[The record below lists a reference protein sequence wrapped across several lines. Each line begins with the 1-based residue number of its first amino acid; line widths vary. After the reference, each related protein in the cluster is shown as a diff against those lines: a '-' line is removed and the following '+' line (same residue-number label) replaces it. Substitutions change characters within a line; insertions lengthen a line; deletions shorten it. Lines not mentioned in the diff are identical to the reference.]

1 MKKEN
6 QYINRELSWLK
17 FNARVLQE
25 AADERVPLLERLR
38 FAGIFSNNL
47 DEFFKV
53 RYATVKR
60 VAMNE
65 TSDKEL
71 GVHAKE
77 LLEEITKEVILLQ
90 DQSLKIIA
98 SITKE
103 LEKEQIFIVDEKN
116 LLPEHESFVN
126 TYFYNK
132 VRPALFTII
141 LNDLE
146 MFPQLKDDVAYLAV
160 KMTLKEEDEK
170 ASGIEK
176 FFSSRVY
183 KEKIQYALIELPT
196 TLDRFIELPQIG
208 DKHYIIMLDD
218 VIRFCL
224 HKIFNIFNY
233 ESLTANMIKIT
244 RDAELDID
252 DDLSK
257 SFIEKISTSVE
268 DRRKGEPVRFVYDKM
283 IDKDTLQFLFEK
295 MGIVKTDSV
304 IPGGRYHNRRDFM
317 SFPSL
322 GRKDLTYPPIQP
334 LPVQG
339 LTSDESLLKKIAEK
353 DYLQYTP
360 YHTFSNIIWFLREAA
375 LDPKVKSVKITIYRL
390 AKNSQVVNSLINA
403 VKNGKQVTVQIE
415 LQARFDE
422 ESNIRYA
429 EQLKAEGVKLIFGVR
444 GLKVHSKICVIERK
458 EGKELKR
465 YGFISTGNF
474 NESTA
479 KIYTDYTLFTANQ
492 EILKEVNKV
501 FNFFDTNYN
510 VQKFKHLIVSPHYTK
525 KQLKHLIDEE
535 IKNAKAGKEAYIKLK
550 MNNITSYKMID
561 KLYEA
566 SRAGV
571 KIQMIVRGICCLVPG
586 IEGMSENIEVIS
598 IVDKFLEHPRLFIFG
613 NGGTPKV
620 YISSAD
626 WMTRNISF
634 RVEVGCPIYDKTIQ
648 QELIDTFEISW
659 ADNVKARIINK
670 AQDNTYR
677 PHITPALRSQVALYE
692 YYQHKNKLT
701 E

>member
-1 MKKEN
+1 MKTKN
-6 QYINRELSWLK
+6 TYVNRELSWLK

-25 AADERVPLLERLR
+25 AADEKVPLLERLR

-65 TSDKEL
+65 SSDKEL

-77 LLEEITKEVILLQ
+77 LLEEITKEVIQLQ
-90 DQSLKIIA
+90 DESLSIINT
-98 SITKE
+98 ITEE
-103 LEKEQIFIVDEKN
+103 LEKEQIFIVNEKT
-116 LLPEHESFVN
+116 LLPEHEAFVN
-126 TYFYNK
+126 TYFYDK

-146 MFPQLKDDVAYLAV
+146 KFPQLKDDVAYLAV
-160 KMTLKEEDEK
+160 KMTLKEDEK
-170 ASGIEK
+170 ASGVQK
-176 FFSSRVY
+176 FFSSKAY

-196 TLDRFIELPQIG
+196 TLNRFIELPQVG

-224 HKIFNIFNY
+224 HLIFSIFNY
-233 ESLTANMIKIT
+233 ESLSANMIKIT

-257 SFIEKISTSVE
+257 SFVEKISSSVE
-268 DRRKGEPVRFVYDKM
+268 DRRKGAPVRFVYDKT
-283 IDKDTLQFLFEK
+283 IDKDTLHFLIEK
-295 MGIVKTDSV
+295 MGIVNTDSV
-304 IPGGRYHNRRDFM
+304 IPGGRYHNRRDYM

-322 GRKDLTYPPIQP
+322 GRTDLTYAPIHP
-334 LPVQG
+334 LPVKG
-339 LTSDESLLKKIAEK
+339 LTSEESLLKKIAEK
-353 DYLQYTP
+353 DYLQFTP

-403 VKNGKQVTVQIE
+403 VKNGKKVTVQIE

-444 GLKVHSKICVIERK
+444 GLKVHSKICVIERE
-458 EGKELKR
+458 EGKGIKR

-479 KIYTDYTLFTANQ
+479 KVYTDYTLFTANQ
-492 EILKEVNKV
+492 DILKEVNKV
-501 FNFFDTNYN
+501 FNFFETNYN
-510 VQKFKHLIVSPHYTK
+510 IQKYKHLIVSPHYTK
-525 KQLKHLIDEE
+525 KILKQLIDEE

-613 NGGTPKV
+613 NNGNPKM

-634 RVEVGCPIYDKTIQ
+634 RVEVGCPIYDEAIK

-659 ADNVKARIINK
+659 ADNVKARVIDQ
-670 AQDNTYR
+670 AQDNHYR
-677 PHITPALRSQVALYE
+677 SHTLPAQRSQVALYE
-692 YYQHKNKLT
+692 YYQQKNKLT

>member
-1 MKKEN
+1 MKTKN
-6 QYINRELSWLK
+6 TYVNRELSWLK

-25 AADERVPLLERLR
+25 AADEKVPLLERLR

-65 TSDKEL
+65 SSDKEL

-77 LLEEITKEVILLQ
+77 LLEEITKEVIQLQ
-90 DQSLKIIA
+90 DESLSIINT
-98 SITKE
+98 ITEE
-103 LEKEQIFIVDEKN
+103 LEKEQIFIVNEKT
-116 LLPEHESFVN
+116 LLPEHEAFVN
-126 TYFYNK
+126 TYFYDK

-146 MFPQLKDDVAYLAV
+146 KFPQLKDDVAYLAV
-160 KMTLKEEDEK
+160 KMTLKEDEK
-170 ASGIEK
+170 ASGVQK
-176 FFSSRVY
+176 FFSSKAY

-196 TLDRFIELPQIG
+196 TLNRFIELPQVG

-224 HKIFNIFNY
+224 HLIFSIFNY
-233 ESLTANMIKIT
+233 ESLSANMIKIT

-257 SFIEKISTSVE
+257 SFVEKISTSVE
-268 DRRKGEPVRFVYDKM
+268 DRRKGAPVRFVYDKT
-283 IDKDTLQFLFEK
+283 IDKDTLHFLIEK
-295 MGIVKTDSV
+295 MGIVNTDSV
-304 IPGGRYHNRRDFM
+304 IPGGRYHNRRDYM

-322 GRKDLTYPPIQP
+322 GRTDLTYAPIHP
-334 LPVQG
+334 LPVKG
-339 LTSDESLLKKIAEK
+339 LTSEESLLKKIAEK
-353 DYLQYTP
+353 DYLQFTP

-403 VKNGKQVTVQIE
+403 VKNGKKVTVQIE

-444 GLKVHSKICVIERK
+444 GLKVHSKICVIERE
-458 EGKELKR
+458 EGKGIKR

-479 KIYTDYTLFTANQ
+479 KVYTDYTLFTANQ
-492 EILKEVNKV
+492 DILKEVNKV
-501 FNFFDTNYN
+501 FNFFETNYN
-510 VQKFKHLIVSPHYTK
+510 IQKYKHLIVSPHYTK
-525 KQLKHLIDEE
+525 KILKQLIDEE

-613 NGGTPKV
+613 NNGNPKV

-634 RVEVGCPIYDKTIQ
+634 RVEVGCPIYDEAIK

-659 ADNVKARIINK
+659 ADNVKARVIDQ
-670 AQDNTYR
+670 AQDNHYR
-677 PHITPALRSQVALYE
+677 PHTLPAQRSQVALYE
-692 YYQHKNKLT
+692 YYEQKNKLT

>member
-1 MKKEN
+1 MKTKN
-6 QYINRELSWLK
+6 TYVNRELSWLK

-25 AADERVPLLERLR
+25 AADEKVPLLERLR

-65 TSDKEL
+65 SSDKEL

-90 DQSLKIIA
+90 DESLSIINT
-98 SITKE
+98 ITEE
-103 LEKEQIFIVDEKN
+103 LEKEQIFIVNEKT
-116 LLPEHESFVN
+116 LLPEHEAFVN
-126 TYFYNK
+126 TYFYDK

-146 MFPQLKDDVAYLAV
+146 KFPQLKDDVAYLAV
-160 KMTLKEEDEK
+160 KMTLKEDEK
-170 ASGIEK
+170 ASGVQK
-176 FFSSRVY
+176 FFSSKAY

-196 TLDRFIELPQIG
+196 TLNRFIELPQVG

-224 HKIFNIFNY
+224 HLIFSIFNY
-233 ESLTANMIKIT
+233 ESLSANMIKIT

-257 SFIEKISTSVE
+257 SFVEKISSSVE
-268 DRRKGEPVRFVYDKM
+268 DRRKGAPVRFVYDKT
-283 IDKDTLQFLFEK
+283 IDKDTLHFLIEK
-295 MGIVKTDSV
+295 MGIVNTDSV
-304 IPGGRYHNRRDFM
+304 IPGGRYHNRRDYM

-322 GRKDLTYPPIQP
+322 GRTDLTYAPIHP
-334 LPVQG
+334 LPVKG
-339 LTSDESLLKKIAEK
+339 LTSEESLLKKIAEK
-353 DYLQYTP
+353 DYLQFTP

-403 VKNGKQVTVQIE
+403 VKNGKKVTVQIE

-444 GLKVHSKICVIERK
+444 GLKVHSKICVIERE
-458 EGKELKR
+458 EGKGIKR

-479 KIYTDYTLFTANQ
+479 KVYTDYTLFTANQ
-492 EILKEVNKV
+492 DILKEVNKV
-501 FNFFDTNYN
+501 FNFFETNYN
-510 VQKFKHLIVSPHYTK
+510 IQKYKHLIVSPHYTK
-525 KQLKHLIDEE
+525 KILKQLIDEE

-613 NGGTPKV
+613 NNGNPEV

-634 RVEVGCPIYDKTIQ
+634 RVEVGCPIYDEAIK

-659 ADNVKARIINK
+659 ADNVKARVIDQ
-670 AQDNTYR
+670 AQDNHYR
-677 PHITPALRSQVALYE
+677 PHTLPAQRSQVALYE
-692 YYQHKNKLT
+692 YYQQKNKLT

>member
-1 MKKEN
+1 MKTKN
-6 QYINRELSWLK
+6 TYVNRELSWLK

-25 AADERVPLLERLR
+25 AADEKVPLLERLR

-65 TSDKEL
+65 SSDKEL

-77 LLEEITKEVILLQ
+77 LLEEITKEVIQLQ
-90 DQSLKIIA
+90 DESLSIINT
-98 SITKE
+98 ITEE
-103 LEKEQIFIVDEKN
+103 LEKEQIFIVNEKT
-116 LLPEHESFVN
+116 LLPEHEAFVN
-126 TYFYNK
+126 TYFYDK

-146 MFPQLKDDVAYLAV
+146 KFPQLKDDVAYLAV
-160 KMTLKEEDEK
+160 KMTLKEDEK
-170 ASGIEK
+170 ASGVQK
-176 FFSSRVY
+176 FFSSKAY

-196 TLDRFIELPQIG
+196 TLNRFIELPQVG

-224 HKIFNIFNY
+224 HLIFSIFNY
-233 ESLTANMIKIT
+233 ESLSANMIKIT

-257 SFIEKISTSVE
+257 SFVEKISTSVE
-268 DRRKGEPVRFVYDKM
+268 DRRKGAPVRFVYDKT
-283 IDKDTLQFLFEK
+283 IDKDTLHFLIEK
-295 MGIVKTDSV
+295 MGIVNTDSV
-304 IPGGRYHNRRDFM
+304 IPGGRYHNRRDYM

-322 GRKDLTYPPIQP
+322 GRTDLTYAPIHP
-334 LPVQG
+334 LPVKG
-339 LTSDESLLKKIAEK
+339 LTSEESLLKKIAEK
-353 DYLQYTP
+353 DYLQFTP

-403 VKNGKQVTVQIE
+403 VKNGKKVTVQIE

-444 GLKVHSKICVIERK
+444 GLKVHSKICVIERE
-458 EGKELKR
+458 EGKGIKR

-479 KIYTDYTLFTANQ
+479 KVYTDYTLFTANQ
-492 EILKEVNKV
+492 DILKEVNKV
-501 FNFFDTNYN
+501 FNFFETNYN
-510 VQKFKHLIVSPHYTK
+510 IQKYKHLIVSPHYTK
-525 KQLKHLIDEE
+525 KILKQLIDEE

-613 NGGTPKV
+613 NNGNPKV

-634 RVEVGCPIYDKTIQ
+634 RVEVGCPIYDEAIK

-659 ADNVKARIINK
+659 ADNVKARVIDQ
-670 AQDNTYR
+670 AQDNHYR
-677 PHITPALRSQVALYE
+677 PHTLPAQRSQVALYE
-692 YYQHKNKLT
+692 YYQQKNKLT

>member
-1 MKKEN
+1 MKTKN
-6 QYINRELSWLK
+6 TYVNRELSWLK

-25 AADERVPLLERLR
+25 AADEKVPLLERLR

-65 TSDKEL
+65 SSDKEL

-77 LLEEITKEVILLQ
+77 LLEEITKEVIQLQ
-90 DQSLKIIA
+90 DESLSIINT
-98 SITKE
+98 ITEE
-103 LEKEQIFIVDEKN
+103 LEKEQIFIVNEKT
-116 LLPEHESFVN
+116 LLPEHEAFVN
-126 TYFYNK
+126 TYFYDK

-146 MFPQLKDDVAYLAV
+146 KFPQLKDDVAYLAV
-160 KMTLKEEDEK
+160 KMTLKEDEK
-170 ASGIEK
+170 ASGVQK
-176 FFSSRVY
+176 FFSSKAY

-196 TLDRFIELPQIG
+196 TLNRFIELPQVG

-224 HKIFNIFNY
+224 HLIFSIFNY
-233 ESLTANMIKIT
+233 ESLSANMIKIT

-257 SFIEKISTSVE
+257 SFVEKISTSVE
-268 DRRKGEPVRFVYDKM
+268 DRRKGAPVRFVYDKT
-283 IDKDTLQFLFEK
+283 IDKDTLHFLIEK
-295 MGIVKTDSV
+295 MGIVNTDSV
-304 IPGGRYHNRRDFM
+304 IPGGRYHNRRDYM

-322 GRKDLTYPPIQP
+322 GRTDLTYAPIHP
-334 LPVQG
+334 LPVKG
-339 LTSDESLLKKIAEK
+339 LTSEESLLKKIAEK
-353 DYLQYTP
+353 DYLQFTP

-403 VKNGKQVTVQIE
+403 VKNGKKVTVQIE

-444 GLKVHSKICVIERK
+444 GLKVHSKICVIERE
-458 EGKELKR
+458 EGKGIKR

-479 KIYTDYTLFTANQ
+479 KVYTDYTLFTANQ
-492 EILKEVNKV
+492 DILKEVNKV
-501 FNFFDTNYN
+501 FNFFETNYN
-510 VQKFKHLIVSPHYTK
+510 IQKYKHLIVSPHYTK
-525 KQLKHLIDEE
+525 KILKQLIDEE

-613 NGGTPKV
+613 NNGNPKV

-634 RVEVGCPIYDKTIQ
+634 RVEVGCPIYDEAIK

-659 ADNVKARIINK
+659 ADNVKARVIDQ
-670 AQDNTYR
+670 AQDNHYR
-677 PHITPALRSQVALYE
+677 AHTLPAQRSQVALYE
-692 YYQHKNKLT
+692 YYQQKNKLT

>member
-1 MKKEN
+1 MKTKN
-6 QYINRELSWLK
+6 TYVNRELSWLK

-25 AADERVPLLERLR
+25 AADEKVPLLERLR

-65 TSDKEL
+65 SSDKEL

-77 LLEEITKEVILLQ
+77 LLEEITKEVIQLQ
-90 DQSLKIIA
+90 DESLSIINT
-98 SITKE
+98 ITEE
-103 LEKEQIFIVDEKN
+103 LEKEQIFIVNEKT
-116 LLPEHESFVN
+116 LLPEHEAFVN
-126 TYFYNK
+126 TYFYDK

-146 MFPQLKDDVAYLAV
+146 KFPQLKDDVAYLAV
-160 KMTLKEEDEK
+160 KMTLKEDEK
-170 ASGIEK
+170 ASGVQK
-176 FFSSRVY
+176 FFSSKAY

-196 TLDRFIELPQIG
+196 TLNRFIELPQVG

-224 HKIFNIFNY
+224 HLIFSIFNY
-233 ESLTANMIKIT
+233 ESLSANMIKIT

-257 SFIEKISTSVE
+257 SFVEKISSSVE
-268 DRRKGEPVRFVYDKM
+268 DRRKGAPVRFVYDKT
-283 IDKDTLQFLFEK
+283 IDKDTLHFLIEK
-295 MGIVKTDSV
+295 MGIVNTDSV
-304 IPGGRYHNRRDFM
+304 IPGGRYHNRRDYM

-322 GRKDLTYPPIQP
+322 GRTDLTYAPIHP
-334 LPVQG
+334 LPVKG
-339 LTSDESLLKKIAEK
+339 LTSEESLLKKIAEK
-353 DYLQYTP
+353 DYLQFTP

-403 VKNGKQVTVQIE
+403 VKNGKKVTVQIE

-444 GLKVHSKICVIERK
+444 GLKVHSKICVIERE
-458 EGKELKR
+458 EGKGIKR

-479 KIYTDYTLFTANQ
+479 KVYTDYTLFTANQ
-492 EILKEVNKV
+492 DILKEVNKV
-501 FNFFDTNYN
+501 FNFFETNYN
-510 VQKFKHLIVSPHYTK
+510 IQKYKHLIVSPHYTK
-525 KQLKHLIDEE
+525 KILKQLIDEE

-613 NGGTPKV
+613 NNGNPKV

-634 RVEVGCPIYDKTIQ
+634 RVEVGCPIYDEAIK

-659 ADNVKARIINK
+659 ADNVKARVIDQ
-670 AQDNTYR
+670 AQDNHYR
-677 PHITPALRSQVALYE
+677 PHTLPAQRSQVALYE
-692 YYQHKNKLT
+692 YYEQKNKLT

>member
-1 MKKEN
+1 MKTKN
-6 QYINRELSWLK
+6 TYVNRELSWLK

-25 AADERVPLLERLR
+25 AADEKVPLLERLR

-65 TSDKEL
+65 SSDKEL

-77 LLEEITKEVILLQ
+77 LLEEITKEVIQLQ
-90 DQSLKIIA
+90 DESLSIINT
-98 SITKE
+98 ITEE
-103 LEKEQIFIVDEKN
+103 LEKEQIFIVNEKT
-116 LLPEHESFVN
+116 LLPEHEAFVN
-126 TYFYNK
+126 TYFYDK

-146 MFPQLKDDVAYLAV
+146 KFPQLKDDVAYLAV
-160 KMTLKEEDEK
+160 KMTLKEDEK
-170 ASGIEK
+170 ASGVQK
-176 FFSSRVY
+176 FFSSKAY

-196 TLDRFIELPQIG
+196 TLNRFIELPQIG

-224 HKIFNIFNY
+224 HLIFSIFNY
-233 ESLTANMIKIT
+233 ESLSANMIKIT

-257 SFIEKISTSVE
+257 SFVEKISSSVE
-268 DRRKGEPVRFVYDKM
+268 DRRKGAPVRFVYDKT
-283 IDKDTLQFLFEK
+283 IDKDTLHFLIEK
-295 MGIVKTDSV
+295 MGIVNTDSV
-304 IPGGRYHNRRDFM
+304 IPGGRYHNRRDYM

-322 GRKDLTYPPIQP
+322 GRTDLTYAPIHP
-334 LPVQG
+334 LPVKG
-339 LTSDESLLKKIAEK
+339 LTSEESLLKKIAEK
-353 DYLQYTP
+353 DYLQFTP

-403 VKNGKQVTVQIE
+403 VKNGKKVTVQIE

-444 GLKVHSKICVIERK
+444 GLKVHSKICVIERE
-458 EGKELKR
+458 EGKGIKR

-479 KIYTDYTLFTANQ
+479 KVYTDYTLFTANQ
-492 EILKEVNKV
+492 DILKEVNKV
-501 FNFFDTNYN
+501 FNFFETNYN
-510 VQKFKHLIVSPHYTK
+510 IQKYKHLIVSPHYTK
-525 KQLKHLIDEE
+525 KILKQLIDEE

-566 SRAGV
+566 SRTGV

-613 NGGTPKV
+613 NNGNPKV

-634 RVEVGCPIYDKTIQ
+634 RVEVGCPIYDEAIK

-659 ADNVKARIINK
+659 ADNVKARVIDQ
-670 AQDNTYR
+670 AQDNHYR
-677 PHITPALRSQVALYE
+677 PHTLPAQRSQVALYE
-692 YYQHKNKLT
+692 YYQQKNKLT